1 MLALVIGAFLLGW
14 LVKTIR
20 PVPVVVTSWAD
31 KYVLQVAL
39 PAVIIAKISKVTFDA
54 DVVLPIA
61 VAWSVMVMSI
71 VAVLIASR
79 IFKWNRSITG
89 ALLLVGVLGNTS
101 FLGLGMV
108 ESLLGADHLASAIA
122 YDQVGTFVGLALWG
136 SFVASTYG
144 AGEGGWRSVLNRLS
158 RFGPFLALLASLVFR
173 IIDLPADVY
182 PILNGIGKT
191 VAPVA
196 MCALGLRF
204 TLSVSRS
211 VQVPALLGLISKMAV
226 LPALVF
232 AVSVVVGSPQD
243 LAWSTSILQ
252 AAAPPMVT
260 AGVVAVGAGLSA
272 ELVAF
277 MVGVGTLVAF
287 VSLPLLS
294 LAL

>member
-14 LVKTIR
+14 LVRTIR
-20 PVPVVVTSWAD
+20 PVPIVVTAWAD

-61 VAWSVMVMSI
+61 VAWSVMIISI
-71 VAVLIASR
+71 VAVLAASR
-79 IFKWNRSITG
+79 ILKWNRSITG
-89 ALLLVGVLGNTS
+89 ALLLVAVLGNTS

-144 AGEGGWRSVLNRLS
+144 AGESGWRPVLKRLS

-173 IIDLPADVY
+173 IINLPSDVY

>member
-14 LVKTIR
+14 FVKTIR
-20 PVPVVVTSWAD
+20 PMPVAVTAWAD
-31 KYVLQVAL
+31 KYVLQIAL
-39 PAVIIAKISKVTFDA
+39 PAVIIAKISTVTFDA
-54 DVVLPIA
+54 DVVLPVA
-61 VAWSVMVMSI
+61 VAWSVMLVSI

-79 IFKWNRSITG
+79 IFKWSRSLMG

-144 AGEGGWRSVLNRLS
+144 AGESGWRPVLKRLS

-173 IIDLPADVY
+173 VIDLPADVY
-182 PILNGIGKT
+182 SILNGVGKT

-204 TLSVSRS
+204 TLNVSRS
-211 VQVPALLGLISKMAV
+211 VQGPALFGLISKMAV
-226 LPALVF
+226 LPGLVY
-232 AVSVVVGSPQD
+232 VVAAIVGSPLD
-243 LAWSTSILQ
+243 PAWSTSILQ

-272 ELVAF
+272 ELVAY
-277 MVGVGTLVAF
+277 MVGVGTLVSF

-294 LAL
+294 IIL

>member
-20 PVPVVVTSWAD
+20 PVPVAVTAWAD

-39 PAVIIAKISKVTFDA
+39 PAVIIAKISTVSFDA

-61 VAWSVMVMSI
+61 VAWSVMFVAI
-71 VAVLIASR
+71 TAVLIASR
-79 IFKWNRSITG
+79 ILKWNRSLTG

-144 AGEGGWRSVLNRLS
+144 AGESGWRPVLKRLS

-173 IIDLPADVY
+173 AVHLPDDVY
-182 PILNGIGKT
+182 SVLNVFGKT

-204 TLSVSRS
+204 TLNVSRS
-211 VQVPALLGLISKMAV
+211 VQMPAMFGLISKMVVLPTIVYIVAV
-226 LPALVF
+226 LI
-232 AVSVVVGSPQD
+232 GSPQD

-277 MVGVGTLVAF
+277 MVGVGTLVSF

-294 LAL
+294 LVL

>member
-20 PVPVVVTSWAD
+20 PVPVVVTAWAD

-61 VAWSVMVMSI
+61 VAWSVMLI
-71 VAVLIASR
+71 AIAAVLIASR
-79 IFKWNRSITG
+79 ILKWNRSITG
-89 ALLLVGVLGNTS
+89 ALLLVAVLGNTS

-144 AGEGGWRSVLNRLS
+144 AGESGWRPVLKRLS

-173 IIDLPADVY
+173 IIDLPSDVY

-204 TLSVSRS
+204 TLSVSHS
-211 VQVPALLGLISKMAV
+211 VQVPALFGLITKMAL
-226 LPALVF
+226 LPGLVYV
-232 AVSVVVGSPQD
+232 VSVLVGAPQE

-277 MVGVGTLVAF
+277 MVGVGTLVSF

-294 LAL
+294 LML

>member
-1 MLALVIGAFLLGW
+1 MLAVVIGAFLVGW
-14 LVKTIR
+14 LIKTIR
-20 PVPVVVTSWAD
+20 PVPTAVTAWAD
-31 KYVLQVAL
+31 RYVLQVAL
-39 PAVIIAKISKVTFDA
+39 PAVIIAKISLVTFDA

-61 VAWSVMVMSI
+61 VAWSVMLVAI
-71 VAVLIASR
+71 VWVLIASR
-79 IFKWNRSITG
+79 LMNWSRSVAG

-101 FLGLGMV
+101 FLGIGMV
-108 ESLLGADHLASAIA
+108 ESLLGSDHLASAIA

-144 AGEGGWRSVLNRLS
+144 AGESGWRPILNRLS

-173 IIDLPADVY
+173 FIELPEEAY
-182 PILNGIGKT
+182 SILNGVGKT

-204 TLSVSRS
+204 TLSVDRT
-211 VQVPALLGLISKMAV
+211 VRVPAICGLLAKMV
-226 LPALVF
+226 IVPGLVF
-232 AVSVVVGSPQD
+232 LVAVVTASPHD

-252 AAAPPMVT
+252 SAAPPMVT
-260 AGVVAVGAGLSA
+260 AGVVAVGAGLSG

-287 VSLPLLS
+287 VSLPILS
-294 LAL
+294 LLL

>member
-54 DVVLPIA
+54 GVVLPIA
-61 VAWSVMVMSI
+61 VAWSVMVVSI

>member
-1 MLALVIGAFLLGW
+1 MLAVVIGAFLVGW

-20 PVPVVVTSWAD
+20 PVPTVVTAWAD

-39 PAVIIAKISKVTFDA
+39 PAVIIAKISRVTFDA

-61 VAWSVMVMSI
+61 VAWSVMLVAI
-71 VAVLIASR
+71 VWVLIASR
-79 IFKWNRSITG
+79 LMNWSRSVTG

-101 FLGLGMV
+101 FLGIGMV
-108 ESLLGADHLASAIA
+108 ESLLGSDHLASAIA

-144 AGEGGWRSVLNRLS
+144 AGESGWRPILNRLS

-173 IIDLPADVY
+173 IVDLSDDVY
-182 PILNGIGKT
+182 SILNGIGKT

-204 TLSVSRS
+204 TLSVDRT
-211 VQVPALLGLISKMAV
+211 VRVPAICGLLAKMV
-226 LPALVF
+226 IVPGLVF
-232 AVSVVVGSPQD
+232 LVAVVTASPQD

-252 AAAPPMVT
+252 SAAPPMVT
-260 AGVVAVGAGLSA
+260 AGVVAVGAGLSG
-272 ELVAF
+272 ELVAY

-287 VSLPLLS
+287 VSLPILS
-294 LAL
+294 LLL

>member
-1 MLALVIGAFLLGW
+1 MLAVVIGAFLVGW

-20 PVPVVVTSWAD
+20 PVPTVVTAWAD

-39 PAVIIAKISKVTFDA
+39 PAVIIAKISRVTFDA

-61 VAWSVMVMSI
+61 VAWSVMLVAI
-71 VAVLIASR
+71 VWVLIASR
-79 IFKWNRSITG
+79 LMNWSRSVTG

-101 FLGLGMV
+101 FLGIGMV
-108 ESLLGADHLASAIA
+108 ESLLGSDHLASAIA

-144 AGEGGWRSVLNRLS
+144 AGESGWRPILNRLS

-173 IIDLPADVY
+173 IVDLSDDVY
-182 PILNGIGKT
+182 SILNGIGKT

-204 TLSVSRS
+204 TLSVDRT
-211 VQVPALLGLISKMAV
+211 VRVPAICGLLAKMV
-226 LPALVF
+226 IVPGLVF
-232 AVSVVVGSPQD
+232 LVAVVTASPQD

-252 AAAPPMVT
+252 SAAPPMVT
-260 AGVVAVGAGLSA
+260 AGVVAVGAGLSG
-272 ELVAF
+272 ELVAY
-277 MVGVGTLVAF
+277 MVGIGTLVAF
-287 VSLPLLS
+287 VSLPILS
-294 LAL
+294 LLL

>member
-173 IIDLPADVY
+173 IIDLPDDVY

>member
-1 MLALVIGAFLLGW
+1 VLPLVIGAFLLGW

-20 PVPVVVTSWAD
+20 PVPVVVTAWAD

-61 VAWSVMVMSI
+61 VAWSVMFVAI
-71 VAVLIASR
+71 VSVLIASR
-79 IFKWNRSITG
+79 ILKWNRSITG

-108 ESLLGADHLASAIA
+108 ESLLGTDHLASAIA

-136 SFVASTYG
+136 SFVASTFG
-144 AGEGGWRSVLNRLS
+144 AGEGGWRSILNRLS
-158 RFGPFLALLASLVFR
+158 RFGPFLALLASLIFR
-173 IIDLPADVY
+173 IIDLPDEVY

-204 TLSVSRS
+204 TLSVNRS

-232 AVSVVVGSPQD
+232 AVSMFVGSPQD

-277 MVGVGTLVAF
+277 MVGVGTLVSF

-294 LAL
+294 LVL

>member
-1 MLALVIGAFLLGW
+1 
-14 LVKTIR
+14 
-20 PVPVVVTSWAD
+20 
-31 KYVLQVAL
+31 LQVAL

-61 VAWSVMVMSI
+61 VAWSVMIISI
-71 VAVLIASR
+71 VAVLTASR
-79 IFKWNRSITG
+79 ILNWSRALTG

-108 ESLLGADHLASAIA
+108 EGLLGADHLASAIA

-144 AGEGGWRSVLNRLS
+144 AGESGWRPVLKRLS

-173 IIDLPADVY
+173 IIDLPGDVY

-211 VQVPALLGLISKMAV
+211 VQVPALFGLVTKMAV
-226 LPALVF
+226 LPGLVYVV
-232 AVSVVVGSPQD
+232 AVVVGSPHD
-243 LAWSTSILQ
+243 IAWSTSILQ

-277 MVGVGTLVAF
+277 MVGVGTLVSF

>member
-1 MLALVIGAFLLGW
+1 VLALVIGAFLLGW

>member
-14 LVKTIR
+14 LVRTIR
-20 PVPVVVTSWAD
+20 PVPVAVTACAD

-39 PAVIIAKISKVTFDA
+39 PAVIIAKISKVTIDA

-61 VAWSVMVMSI
+61 VAWSVMLVAIM
-71 VAVLIASR
+71 AVLLASR
-79 IFKWNRSITG
+79 ILKWNQSITG

-108 ESLLGADHLASAIA
+108 ESLLGEDHLASAIA

-144 AGEGGWRSVLNRLS
+144 AGESGWRPVLKRLS

-182 PILNGIGKT
+182 SILNGIGKT

-204 TLSVSRS
+204 TLNVSRS
-211 VQVPALLGLISKMAV
+211 VQVPALFGLISKMTILPGLVYVAAV
-226 LPALVF
+226 LI
-232 AVSVVVGSPQD
+232 GSPLD

-272 ELVAF
+272 ELVAY
-277 MVGVGTLVAF
+277 MVGVGTLVSF

-294 LAL
+294 LVL

>member
-1 MLALVIGAFLLGW
+1 VLALVIGAFLLGW

-20 PVPVVVTSWAD
+20 PVPVVVTAWAD

-61 VAWSVMVMSI
+61 VAWSVMLVAI
-71 VAVLIASR
+71 TAVLIASR

-144 AGEGGWRSVLNRLS
+144 AGESGWRPVLKRLS

-173 IIDLPADVY
+173 IIDLPEDAY

-226 LPALVF
+226 LPGLTYV
-232 AVSVVVGSPQD
+232 VSVLLGSPHD
-243 LAWSTSILQ
+243 IAWSTSILQ

-294 LAL
+294 LVL

>member
-1 MLALVIGAFLLGW
+1 L
-14 LVKTIR
+14 K
-20 PVPVVVTSWAD
+20 
-31 KYVLQVAL
+31 
-39 PAVIIAKISKVTFDA
+39 
-54 DVVLPIA
+54 
-61 VAWSVMVMSI
+61 
-71 VAVLIASR
+71 
-79 IFKWNRSITG
+79 
-89 ALLLVGVLGNTS
+89 
-101 FLGLGMV
+101 
-108 ESLLGADHLASAIA
+108 
-122 YDQVGTFVGLALWG
+122 
-136 SFVASTYG
+136 
-144 AGEGGWRSVLNRLS
+144 RLS

-173 IIDLPADVY
+173 IIDLPSDVY

>member
-14 LVKTIR
+14 LVRTIR
-20 PVPVVVTSWAD
+20 PVPMVVTAWAD

-39 PAVIIAKISKVTFDA
+39 PAVIIAKISKVTIDA

-61 VAWSVMVMSI
+61 VAWSVMLVAIM
-71 VAVLIASR
+71 AVLLASR
-79 IFKWNRSITG
+79 ILKWNQSITG

-108 ESLLGADHLASAIA
+108 ESLLGEDHLASAIA

-144 AGEGGWRSVLNRLS
+144 AGESGWRPVLKRLS

-182 PILNGIGKT
+182 SILNGIGKT

-204 TLSVSRS
+204 TLNVSRS
-211 VQVPALLGLISKMAV
+211 VQVPALFGLISKMAILPGLVYVAAV
-226 LPALVF
+226 LI
-232 AVSVVVGSPQD
+232 GSPLD

-272 ELVAF
+272 ELVAY
-277 MVGVGTLVAF
+277 MVGVGTLVSF

-294 LAL
+294 LVL

>member
-1 MLALVIGAFLLGW
+1 VLALVIGAFLLGW

-20 PVPVVVTSWAD
+20 PVPVVVTAWAD
-31 KYVLQVAL
+31 KYVLQIAL
-39 PAVIIAKISKVTFDA
+39 PAVIISKISKVTFDA

-61 VAWSVMVMSI
+61 VAWSVMIISI
-71 VAVLIASR
+71 AAVLIASR
-79 IFKWNRSITG
+79 ILKWNRSITG
-89 ALLLVGVLGNTS
+89 ALLLVAVLGNTS

-144 AGEGGWRSVLNRLS
+144 AAEGGWRSILNRLS

-173 IIDLPADVY
+173 IIDLPDDVY

-226 LPALVF
+226 LPALIYV
-232 AVSVVVGSPQD
+232 VSVLVGSPQD

>member
-1 MLALVIGAFLLGW
+1 MLAVVIGAFLLGW

-20 PVPVVVTSWAD
+20 PIPIQVTAWAD
-31 KYVLQVAL
+31 KYVLQIAL
-39 PAVIIAKISKVTFDA
+39 PAVIIAKISKVTFNA

-61 VAWSVMVMSI
+61 VAWSVMFTSI
-71 VAVLIASR
+71 LAVLVTSR
-79 IFKWNRSITG
+79 ILKWNRSLTG

-144 AGEGGWRSVLNRLS
+144 AGESGWRPVLKRLS

-173 IIDLPADVY
+173 AVHLPDDVY
-182 PILNGIGKT
+182 SVLNVFGKT

-204 TLSVSRS
+204 TLNVSRS
-211 VQVPALLGLISKMAV
+211 VQMPAMFGLISKMVVLPTIVYIVAV
-226 LPALVF
+226 LI
-232 AVSVVVGSPQD
+232 GSPQD

-277 MVGVGTLVAF
+277 MVGVGTLVSF

-294 LAL
+294 LVL

>member
-14 LVKTIR
+14 LVRTIR
-20 PVPVVVTSWAD
+20 PVPIAVTAWAD

-61 VAWSVMVMSI
+61 VAWSVMVISI
-71 VAVLIASR
+71 VAVLVASR
-79 IFKWNRSITG
+79 ILKWNRSITG

-144 AGEGGWRSVLNRLS
+144 AGESGWRPILNRLS

-173 IIDLPADVY
+173 VIELPDDVY
-182 PILNGIGKT
+182 SIPNGVGKT

-211 VQVPALLGLISKMAV
+211 VQVPAMFGLVTKMAV
-226 LPALVF
+226 LPGLVYV
-232 AVSVVVGSPQD
+232 AAVVVGSPHD

-252 AAAPPMVT
+252 VAAPPMVT

-277 MVGVGTLVAF
+277 MVGVGTLVSF

-294 LAL
+294 LVL

>member
-20 PVPVVVTSWAD
+20 PVPVAVTAWAD

-39 PAVIIAKISKVTFDA
+39 PAVIIAKISTVTFDA

-61 VAWSVMVMSI
+61 VAWSVMFVAI
-71 VAVLIASR
+71 TAVLIASR
-79 IFKWNRSITG
+79 ILKWNRSITG

-144 AGEGGWRSVLNRLS
+144 AGEGGLKSILNRLV

-173 IIDLPADVY
+173 IIDLPDDVY

-226 LPALVF
+226 LPGLVF
-232 AVSVVVGSPQD
+232 VASVLVGSPHD

-277 MVGVGTLVAF
+277 MVGVGTLASF

-294 LAL
+294 LVL

>member
-1 MLALVIGAFLLGW
+1 VLALVIGAFLLGW
-14 LVKTIR
+14 LGRTIR
-20 PVPVVVTSWAD
+20 PVPVVVTALAD

-61 VAWSVMVMSI
+61 VAWSAMLAAI
-71 VAVLIASR
+71 ATVLTASR
-79 IFKWNRSITG
+79 ILKWNRSITG

-144 AGEGGWRSVLNRLS
+144 AGEGGWRSIMNRLV
-158 RFGPFLALLASLVFR
+158 RFGPFLALIASLVFR
-173 IIDLPADVY
+173 VIELPDDVY
-182 PILNGIGKT
+182 PVLNGIGKT

-204 TLSVSRS
+204 TLSVNRS
-211 VQVPALLGLISKMAV
+211 VQVPALFGLITKMAV
-226 LPALVF
+226 LPGLVYVV
-232 AVSVVVGSPQD
+232 AVLVGSPQE

-277 MVGVGTLVAF
+277 MVGVGTLVSF

-294 LAL
+294 LIL

>member
-20 PVPVVVTSWAD
+20 PLPVVVTAWAD

-39 PAVIIAKISKVTFDA
+39 PAVIIAKISTVTFNA

-61 VAWSVMVMSI
+61 VAWSVTFVAI
-71 VAVLIASR
+71 VSVLIASR
-79 IFKWNRSITG
+79 ILKWNRSITG

-136 SFVASTYG
+136 SFIASTYG
-144 AGEGGWRSVLNRLS
+144 AGESGWRPVMKRLS

-204 TLSVSRS
+204 TLSISRS
-211 VQVPALLGLISKMAV
+211 VQVPALLGLVSKMAV
-226 LPALVF
+226 LPGLVYV
-232 AVSVVVGSPQD
+232 VSVLVGSPHD

-277 MVGVGTLVAF
+277 MVGVGTLVSF

-294 LAL
+294 LVL

>member
-1 MLALVIGAFLLGW
+1 VLAVVIGAFLVGW
-14 LVKTIR
+14 LIKTIR
-20 PVPVVVTSWAD
+20 PVPTAVTAWAD
-31 KYVLQVAL
+31 RYVLQVAL
-39 PAVIIAKISKVTFDA
+39 PAVIIAKISLVTFDA

-61 VAWSVMVMSI
+61 VAWSVMLVAI
-71 VAVLIASR
+71 VWVLIASR
-79 IFKWNRSITG
+79 LMNWSRSVAG

-101 FLGLGMV
+101 FLGIGMV
-108 ESLLGADHLASAIA
+108 ESLLGSDHLASAIA

-144 AGEGGWRSVLNRLS
+144 AGESGWRPILNRLS

-173 IIDLPADVY
+173 FIELPEEAY
-182 PILNGIGKT
+182 SILNGVGKT

-204 TLSVSRS
+204 TLSVDRT
-211 VQVPALLGLISKMAV
+211 VRVPAICGLLAKMV
-226 LPALVF
+226 IVPGLVF
-232 AVSVVVGSPQD
+232 LVAVVTASPHD

-252 AAAPPMVT
+252 SAAPPMVT
-260 AGVVAVGAGLSA
+260 AGVVAVGAGLSG

-287 VSLPLLS
+287 VSLPILS
-294 LAL
+294 LLL

>member
-20 PVPVVVTSWAD
+20 PMPVAVTAWAD
-31 KYVLQVAL
+31 KYVLQIAL
-39 PAVIIAKISKVTFDA
+39 PAVIIAKISTVTFDA
-54 DVVLPIA
+54 DVVLPVA
-61 VAWSVMVMSI
+61 VAWSVMLVSI
-71 VAVLIASR
+71 VAVLVASR
-79 IFKWNRSITG
+79 IFKWSRSLTG

-144 AGEGGWRSVLNRLS
+144 VGEGGWKSIVNRLS

-173 IIDLPADVY
+173 IIELPADVY

-204 TLSVSRS
+204 TLNVSRS
-211 VQVPALLGLISKMAV
+211 VQVPALFGLITKMAV
-226 LPALVF
+226 LPGLVF
-232 AVSVVVGSPQD
+232 VMSVLIGSPHD

-252 AAAPPMVT
+252 AAAPPMVS

-272 ELVAF
+272 ELAAF
-277 MVGVGTLVAF
+277 MVGVGTLVSF

>member
-1 MLALVIGAFLLGW
+1 VLPLVIGAFLLGW

-20 PVPVVVTSWAD
+20 PVPVVVTTWAD
-31 KYVLQVAL
+31 KYVLQIAL
-39 PAVIIAKISKVTFDA
+39 PALIIAKVSKVTFDA
-54 DVVLPIA
+54 DVVLPIV
-61 VAWSVMVMSI
+61 VAWSVMIVAI
-71 VAVLIASR
+71 VAVLAASR
-79 IFKWNRSITG
+79 VMNWNRSVTG
-89 ALLLVGVLGNTS
+89 AMLLVGVLGNTS

-122 YDQVGTFVGLALWG
+122 FDQVGTFVGLALWG

-144 AGEGGWRSVLNRLS
+144 AGESGWHPILKRLS

-182 PILNGIGKT
+182 PLLNGVGKT

-196 MCALGLRF
+196 MGALGLRF

-211 VQVPALLGLISKMAV
+211 VQVPALFGLISKMAI
-226 LPALVF
+226 LPGLVYV
-232 AVSVVVGSPQD
+232 VSVLIGSPQD

-272 ELVAF
+272 ELVAY
-277 MVGVGTLVAF
+277 MIGVGTLVSFA
-287 VSLPLLS
+287 SLPLLS
-294 LAL
+294 LML

>member
-1 MLALVIGAFLLGW
+1 MLALVISAFLLGW
-14 LVKTIR
+14 LVRTIR
-20 PVPVVVTSWAD
+20 PIPVVVTAWAD

-39 PAVIIAKISKVTFDA
+39 PAVIIAKISTVSFDA

-61 VAWSVMVMSI
+61 VAWAVMLVSI
-71 VAVLIASR
+71 VAVLVASR
-79 IFKWNRSITG
+79 VLNWSRALTG

-108 ESLLGADHLASAIA
+108 EGLLGADHLASAIA

-144 AGEGGWRSVLNRLS
+144 AGESGWRPVLKRLS

-173 IIDLPADVY
+173 IIDLPGDVY

-211 VQVPALLGLISKMAV
+211 VQVPALFGLVTKMAV
-226 LPALVF
+226 LPGLVYVV
-232 AVSVVVGSPQD
+232 AVVVGSPHD
-243 LAWSTSILQ
+243 IAWSTSILQ

-277 MVGVGTLVAF
+277 MVGVGTLVSF

-294 LAL
+294 LSL

>member
-20 PVPVVVTSWAD
+20 PVPVVVTLWAD

-39 PAVIIAKISKVTFDA
+39 PAVIIAKISKVSFDA

-61 VAWSVMVMSI
+61 VAWSLMVVSI
-71 VAVLIASR
+71 VAILIASR
-79 IFKWNRSITG
+79 VLKWGRSITG
-89 ALLLVGVLGNTS
+89 ALLFVGVLGNTS

-108 ESLLGADHLASAIA
+108 ESLLGAGHLASAIA

-136 SFVASTYG
+136 SFIASTYG
-144 AGEGGWRSVLNRLS
+144 AGENGWRPIVNRLS

-173 IIDLPADVY
+173 IIELPADVY

-211 VQVPALLGLISKMAV
+211 VQVPALFGLVTKMAILPGLVYVMSV
-226 LPALVF
+226 L
-232 AVSVVVGSPQD
+232 VGSPHD

-252 AAAPPMVT
+252 AAAPPMIT

-277 MVGVGTLVAF
+277 MVGVGTLVSF

>member
-1 MLALVIGAFLLGW
+1 MLALVIGAFLVGW

-20 PVPVVVTSWAD
+20 PVPVVVTAWAD
-31 KYVLQVAL
+31 KYVLQVAM
-39 PAVIIAKISKVTFDA
+39 PAVIIAKISTVTFDA
-54 DVVLPIA
+54 EVVLPIA
-61 VAWSVMVMSI
+61 VAWSVMVVSI
-71 VAVLIASR
+71 VTVLTASR
-79 IFKWNRSITG
+79 ILKWNRSITG

-144 AGEGGWRSVLNRLS
+144 VGEGGWKSILNRLV

-173 IIDLPADVY
+173 VIELPEDAY
-182 PILNGIGKT
+182 PVLNGIGKT

-226 LPALVF
+226 LPGLVLVVSALI
-232 AVSVVVGSPQD
+232 GSPQD

>member
-20 PVPVVVTSWAD
+20 PLPVVVTAWAD

-39 PAVIIAKISKVTFDA
+39 PAVIIAKISTVTFNA

-61 VAWSVMVMSI
+61 VAWSVMFVAI
-71 VAVLIASR
+71 VSVLIASR
-79 IFKWNRSITG
+79 ILKWNRSITG

-136 SFVASTYG
+136 SFIASTYG
-144 AGEGGWRSVLNRLS
+144 AGESGWRPVMKRLS

-204 TLSVSRS
+204 TLSISRS
-211 VQVPALLGLISKMAV
+211 VQVPALLGLVSKMAV
-226 LPALVF
+226 LPGLVYV
-232 AVSVVVGSPQD
+232 VSVLVGSPHD

-277 MVGVGTLVAF
+277 MVGVGTLVSF

-294 LAL
+294 LVL

>member
-20 PVPVVVTSWAD
+20 PVPVVVTVWAD

-61 VAWSVMVMSI
+61 VAWSVMIISI
-71 VAVLIASR
+71 VAVLAASR
-79 IFKWNRSITG
+79 ILKWNRSITG
-89 ALLLVGVLGNTS
+89 ALLLVAVLGNTS

-144 AGEGGWRSVLNRLS
+144 AGENGWRPIVKRLS

-182 PILNGIGKT
+182 PILNGVGKT

-211 VQVPALLGLISKMAV
+211 VQVPALLGLISKMALLPV
-226 LPALVF
+226 LVYV
-232 AVSVVVGSPQD
+232 VSVLVGSPQE

-277 MVGVGTLVAF
+277 MVGVGTLVSF

-294 LAL
+294 LLL

>member
-1 MLALVIGAFLLGW
+1 VLALVIGAFLLGW

-20 PVPVVVTSWAD
+20 PVPVVVTAWAD

>member
-1 MLALVIGAFLLGW
+1 MLAVVIGAFLVGW

-20 PVPVVVTSWAD
+20 PVPTVVTAWAD

-39 PAVIIAKISKVTFDA
+39 PAVIIAKISRVTFDA

-61 VAWSVMVMSI
+61 VAWSVMLVAI
-71 VAVLIASR
+71 VWVLIASR
-79 IFKWNRSITG
+79 LMNWSRSVTG

-101 FLGLGMV
+101 FLGIGMV
-108 ESLLGADHLASAIA
+108 ESLLGSDHLASAIA

-144 AGEGGWRSVLNRLS
+144 AGESGWRPILNRLS

-173 IIDLPADVY
+173 VIELPDDVY
-182 PILNGIGKT
+182 SILNGIGKT

-204 TLSVSRS
+204 TLSVDRT
-211 VQVPALLGLISKMAV
+211 VRVPAICGLLAKMV
-226 LPALVF
+226 IVPGLVF
-232 AVSVVVGSPQD
+232 LVAVVTASPHD

-252 AAAPPMVT
+252 SAAPPMVT
-260 AGVVAVGAGLSA
+260 AGVVAVGAGLSGD
-272 ELVAF
+272 LVAY
-277 MVGVGTLVAF
+277 MVGIGTLVAF
-287 VSLPLLS
+287 VSLPILS
-294 LAL
+294 LLL

>member
-14 LVKTIR
+14 LVKTVR
-20 PVPVVVTSWAD
+20 PVPVVVTAWAD

-61 VAWSVMVMSI
+61 VAWSVMLASI
-71 VAVLIASR
+71 LAVLLASR
-79 IFKWNRSITG
+79 MLKWNRSITG

-108 ESLLGADHLASAIA
+108 ESLLGTDHLASAIA

-144 AGEGGWRSVLNRLS
+144 AGESGWQPVLKRLS

-173 IIDLPADVY
+173 AVHLPDDVY
-182 PILNGIGKT
+182 LVLNVFGKT

-204 TLSVSRS
+204 TLNVSRS
-211 VQVPALLGLISKMAV
+211 VQMPAMFGLISKMVVVPAIVFIVAV
-226 LPALVF
+226 LI
-232 AVSVVVGSPQD
+232 GSPQD

-272 ELVAF
+272 DLVAF
-277 MVGVGTLVAF
+277 MVGVGTLVSF

-294 LAL
+294 CVL

>member
-14 LVKTIR
+14 LVRTIR
-20 PVPVVVTSWAD
+20 PVPVVVTVWAD

-39 PAVIIAKISKVTFDA
+39 PAVIVAKISTVTFDA

-61 VAWSVMVMSI
+61 VAWAVMLVAI
-71 VAVLIASR
+71 TAVLIASR
-79 IFKWNRSITG
+79 VLNWSRSLTG

-144 AGEGGWRSVLNRLS
+144 VGEGGWRPVLKRLS

-173 IIDLPADVY
+173 VIDLPDDVY
-182 PILNGIGKT
+182 SILNGVGKT

-211 VQVPALLGLISKMAV
+211 VQVPALFGLVTKMAV
-226 LPALVF
+226 LPGLVY
-232 AVSVVVGSPQD
+232 VVAFLVGSPHD

-277 MVGVGTLVAF
+277 MVGVGTLVSF

-294 LAL
+294 LVL

>member
-1 MLALVIGAFLLGW
+1 MLPLVIGAFLLGW

-20 PVPVVVTSWAD
+20 PVPVVVTAWAD

-61 VAWSVMVMSI
+61 VAWSVMFVAI
-71 VAVLIASR
+71 VSVLIASR
-79 IFKWNRSITG
+79 TLKWDRSITG

-108 ESLLGADHLASAIA
+108 ESLLGTDHLASAIA

-144 AGEGGWRSVLNRLS
+144 AGEGGWRSILNRLS

-173 IIDLPADVY
+173 IIDLPNDVY

-226 LPALVF
+226 LPGLVF
-232 AVSVVVGSPQD
+232 VASVLVGAPQE

-277 MVGVGTLVAF
+277 MVGVGTLVSF

-294 LAL
+294 LVL

>member
-14 LVKTIR
+14 LVRTIR
-20 PVPVVVTSWAD
+20 PVPIVVTAWAD

-61 VAWSVMVMSI
+61 VAWSVMLVAIM
-71 VAVLIASR
+71 AVLLASR
-79 IFKWNRSITG
+79 ILKWNQSITG

-108 ESLLGADHLASAIA
+108 ESLLGEDHLASAIA

-144 AGEGGWRSVLNRLS
+144 AGESGWRPVLKRLS

-294 LAL
+294 LVL